1 MKIDTMSREDLKELM
16 KEVMEE
22 ILDEM
27 SVDNDGEIKPE
38 VRQQLLEIRARRQH
52 DDRTPWTVR
61 LCKIWLYPQ
70 RLFKFLYCLIF

>member
-1 MKIDTMSREDLKELM
+1 MKIDAMSREDLKELM

-22 ILDEM
+22 VLDEM

-52 DDRTPWTVR
+52 EDRTISSDEVKRR
-61 LCKIWLYPQ
+61 LGLS
-70 RLFKFLYCLIF
+70 